1 VEVESKNKS
10 QRRGNESFWRE
21 TIRCWKESGK
31 SQAAFCRERAIALST
46 FSCWRKRLKHN
57 SGGTVFYP
65 LVVSVKKNA
74 VSKEQPGPLRL
85 FFAGK
90 SLSIEI
96 PGDFSEAVLRKLIS
110 TVEALP

>member
-1 VEVESKNKS
+1 MPSKNKS

-21 TIRCWKESGK
+21 AIRCWKESGK

-65 LVVSVKKNA
+65 LVVSVQENV
-74 VSKEQPGPLRL
+74 VSKEQPAPLRL
-85 FFAGK
+85 LFAGK
-90 SLSIEI
+90 PFSIEI
-96 PGDFSEAVLRKLIS
+96 PGDFSEPVLRKLIV